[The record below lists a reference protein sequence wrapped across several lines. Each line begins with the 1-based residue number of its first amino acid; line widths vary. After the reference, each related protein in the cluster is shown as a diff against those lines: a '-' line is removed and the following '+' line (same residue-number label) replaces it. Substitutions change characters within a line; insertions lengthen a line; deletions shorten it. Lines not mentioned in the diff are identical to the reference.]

1 MLSSPQARTHA
12 RVSVMTWAGISAQSS
27 GYATARSHAYN
38 QHNINDHAPHDVT
51 TERQPPPGR
60 PPPGTQTSAGRTRHS
75 GLHAARGKQTYAR
88 SPKVYP
94 GTRVRPRVLRASD
107 LDVLRSAMTATASE
121 PGQSSQRTGN
131 AINVRI
137 SSERPG
143 VGRTKRHSPAS
154 ANGLVVNHSH
164 MNALVDP
171 SFTESIKPRMSL
183 LTAGNRANDRDPSHC
198 NDTSTYP

>member
-1 MLSSPQARTHA
+1 
-12 RVSVMTWAGISAQSS
+12 MTWAGISAQSS

-38 QHNINDHAPHDVT
+38 QHDINDHAPHDVT

-121 PGQSSQRTGN
+121 PGQSSQRTGMHKYSHQFG
-131 AINVRI
+131 AARCWTYEATLSGVRKRFGGEPFPHERARRSVVHGIDQATNVI
-137 SSERPG
+137 IDCGEP
-143 VGRTKRHSPAS
+143 
-154 ANGLVVNHSH
+154 
-164 MNALVDP
+164 
-171 SFTESIKPRMSL
+171 
-183 LTAGNRANDRDPSHC
+183 C
-198 NDTSTYP
+198 Q